1 MPGETNTNNNLLNQ
15 GGIQVSD
22 NTQTQTSSA
31 ATDSTQTQTD
41 AIIDMVNQLNK
52 PTESDTQNLDVLLQ
66 DPKLQAEFDKK
77 LEKAINKAI
86 KTKDQEYQK
95 REAALQA
102 SITTEKDKM
111 RENLLEEI
119 EQKKKE
125 AEELAKMSVEER
137 YKKQIDQQELKIA
150 EYEKE
155 LTTIR
160 RRDKITALVAE
171 KGYDPRL
178 LNLLRAEDVTSDDE
192 IEDYVDKRNAIF
204 LEATNA
210 RVQTLLK
217 DHPDVLLG
225 DSKKKKSEPEFNF
238 NFNSKKN

>member
-1 MPGETNTNNNLLNQ
+1 MNEDELNQ
-15 GGIQVSD
+15 GGNQTMDPES
-22 NTQTQTSSA
+22 NTQQT
-31 ATDSTQTQTD
+31 
-41 AIIDMVNQLNK
+41 VLNNTINT
-52 PTESDTQNLDVLLQ
+52 PTPSDTQNLDVLLQ

-77 LEKAINKAI
+77 LDKAIAKAL
-86 KTKDQEYQK
+86 KAQQSEHDKQTN
-95 REAALQA
+95 ALKA
-102 SITTEKDKM
+102 SINTEKEKM
-111 RENLLEEI
+111 RENILEEI

-125 AEELAKMSVEER
+125 AEEMAKLSVEER

-160 RRDKITALVAE
+160 RRDKITSLVAE

-178 LNLLRAEDVTSDDE
+178 LNLLRAEDVSSDEE
-192 IEDYVDKRNAIF
+192 IEDYVDNRNKIF

-210 RVQTLLK
+210 RVQSLLK

-238 NFNSKKN
+238 NFSSKK

>member
-1 MPGETNTNNNLLNQ
+1 MDENQTTTETTQNQNTIEQNQ
-15 GGIQVSD
+15 TIS
-22 NTQTQTSSA
+22 
-31 ATDSTQTQTD
+31 
-41 AIIDMVNQLNK
+41 K
-52 PTESDTQNLDVLLQ
+52 PTQSETQNLDVLLQ

-77 LEKAINKAI
+77 LEKAINTAL
-86 KTKDQEYQK
+86 TKKEQEYTK
-95 REAALQA
+95 RESALQ
-102 SITTEKDKM
+102 SQISSEKEKM
-111 RENLLEEI
+111 RANILEEI

-125 AEELAKMSVEER
+125 AEEMAKLSMEER
-137 YKKQIDQQELKIA
+137 YKKQIDNQELKIA

-155 LTTIR
+155 LSLIR

-178 LNLLRAEDVTSDDE
+178 LSLLRAEDVSTDEE
-192 IEDYVDKRNAIF
+192 IEDYVDKRNQIF

-225 DSKKKKSEPEFNF
+225 DKKKKTTEPEFNF
-238 NFNSKKN
+238 NFTSKK

>member
-1 MPGETNTNNNLLNQ
+1 MEENQNMNEDQLNQ
-15 GGIQVSD
+15 GGAPAQQQTTQEQAQQAQIDSIINKL
-22 NTQTQTSSA
+22 NTPNP
-31 ATDSTQTQTD
+31 D
-41 AIIDMVNQLNK
+41 
-52 PTESDTQNLDVLLQ
+52 PETQNLDVLLQ

-77 LEKAINKAI
+77 LDKAIAKAL
-86 KTKDQEYQK
+86 KAQQSEHDKQTS
-95 REAALQA
+95 ALKA
-102 SITTEKDKM
+102 SINSEKEKM
-111 RENLLEEI
+111 RENILEEI

-125 AEELAKMSVEER
+125 AEEMAKLSVEER
-137 YKKQIDQQELKIA
+137 YKKQIDNQELKIA

-160 RRDKITALVAE
+160 RRDKIAAIVAE

-178 LNLLRAEDVTSDDE
+178 LSLLRAEDVSSDEE
-192 IEDYVDKRNAIF
+192 IEDYVDKRNQIF

-225 DSKKKKSEPEFNF
+225 DKKKKNVEPEFNF
-238 NFNSKKN
+238 NFASKKQ

>member
-1 MPGETNTNNNLLNQ
+1 MDENTINNVTATTNEDNNA
-15 GGIQVSD
+15 ISD
-22 NTQTQTSSA
+22 MSA
-31 ATDSTQTQTD
+31 S
-41 AIIDMVNQLNK
+41 ISRPID
-52 PTESDTQNLDVLLQ
+52 SDTQNLDVLLQ

-77 LEKAINKAI
+77 LEKAINKA
-86 KTKDQEYQK
+86 TKSKEQEYQK

-102 SITTEKDKM
+102 TLTTEKEKM
-111 RENLLEEI
+111 RENVLEEI

-137 YKKQIDQQELKIA
+137 YKKQQDQLELKIA
-150 EYEKE
+150 QYEKE
-155 LTTIR
+155 LSTIR
-160 RRDKITALVAE
+160 RRDKITALVNE

-178 LNLLRAEDVTSDDE
+178 LSLLRAEDVSSDEE
-192 IEDYVDKRNAIF
+192 IEDYVDQRNAVF

-225 DSKKKKSEPEFNF
+225 DKKKKTNEPVFDF
-238 NFNSKKN
+238 KFASKK

>member
-1 MPGETNTNNNLLNQ
+1 MEDTNQNMDPNQ
-15 GGIQVSD
+15 NTTDQVVAPD
-22 NTQTQTSSA
+22 
-31 ATDSTQTQTD
+31 AT
-41 AIIDMVNQLNK
+41 ADMVNNAISK
-52 PTESDTQNLDVLLQ
+52 PQESDTQNLDVLLQ

-77 LEKAINKAI
+77 LEKAINKAVRA
-86 KTKDQEYQK
+86 KETDYKK

-102 SITTEKDKM
+102 SITTEKEKL
-111 RENLLEEI
+111 RENILEEI

-125 AEELAKMSVEER
+125 AEEMAKMTVEER

-155 LTTIR
+155 LSLIR
-160 RRDKITALVAE
+160 RRDKITALVTE

-178 LNLLRAEDVTSDDE
+178 LNLLRAEDVNSDEE
-192 IEDYVDKRNAIF
+192 IEDYVDKRNAVF

-225 DSKKKKSEPEFNF
+225 DKKKKSNEPEFNF
-238 NFNSKKN
+238 NFSSKR

>member
-1 MPGETNTNNNLLNQ
+1 MVENTTNQETTVVDENVNTE
-15 GGIQVSD
+15 I
-22 NTQTQTSSA
+22 NTT
-31 ATDSTQTQTD
+31 
-41 AIIDMVNQLNK
+41 IGK
-52 PTESDTQNLDVLLQ
+52 PAESDTQNLDVLLQ

-77 LEKAINKAI
+77 LEKAINKAV
-86 KTKDQEYQK
+86 KTKEQEYSK

-102 SITTEKDKM
+102 SITTEKEKM
-111 RENLLEEI
+111 RENILEEI

-125 AEELAKMSVEER
+125 AEELAKMTVEER

-155 LTTIR
+155 LSTIR
-160 RRDKITALVAE
+160 RRDKISALVAE

-178 LNLLRAEDVTSDDE
+178 LSLLRAEDVSSDEE
-192 IEDYVDKRNAIF
+192 IEDYVDKRNQIF

-225 DSKKKKSEPEFNF
+225 DKKKKKEEPEFHF
-238 NFNSKKN
+238 NFSSKKSK

>member
-1 MPGETNTNNNLLNQ
+1 MDENQLNQ
-15 GGIQVSD
+15 GTEPIVDPNGGQGVPG
-22 NTQTQTSSA
+22 TVA
-31 ATDSTQTQTD
+31 A
-41 AIIDMVNQLNK
+41 
-52 PTESDTQNLDVLLQ
+52 PTPSDTQNLDVLLQ

-77 LEKAINKAI
+77 LEKAISKAV
-86 KTKDQEYQK
+86 KSKEQEYSK

-102 SITTEKDKM
+102 SISTEKEKM
-111 RENLLEEI
+111 RENILEEI

-125 AEELAKMSVEER
+125 AEELAKMTVEER
-137 YKKQIDQQELKIA
+137 YKKQIDNQELKIA

-155 LTTIR
+155 LSLIR
-160 RRDKITALVAE
+160 RRDKIAAVVSE

-178 LNLLRAEDVTSDDE
+178 LSLLRAEDVSSDEE

-225 DSKKKKSEPEFNF
+225 DSKKKKAEPEFNF
-238 NFNSKKN
+238 NFASKK

>member
-1 MPGETNTNNNLLNQ
+1 MEENQNLNQ
-15 GGIQVSD
+15 GVVDMMNNAEQ
-22 NTQTQTSSA
+22 NA
-31 ATDSTQTQTD
+31 AQAAGQ
-41 AIIDMVNQLNK
+41 IEK
-52 PTESDTQNLDVLLQ
+52 PNLSETQNLDVLLQ

-86 KTKDQEYQK
+86 KSKDTEFEKQ
-95 REAALQA
+95 RAMLQA
-102 SITTEKDKM
+102 SITAEKEKM
-111 RENLLEEI
+111 RENILEEI
-119 EQKKKE
+119 EAKKKE
-125 AEELAKMSVEER
+125 AEEMAKMTVEER
-137 YKKQIDQQELKIA
+137 YKKQIDNQELKIA
-150 EYEKE
+150 EYERE

-160 RRDKITALVAE
+160 RRDKISSLVAE

-178 LNLLRAEDVTSDDE
+178 LSLLRAEDVNSDDE

-225 DSKKKKSEPEFNF
+225 DNKKKSKEPEFNF
-238 NFNSKKN
+238 NFSSKR

>member
-1 MPGETNTNNNLLNQ
+1 MEENQDQNIDLQNQDPVSNANN
-15 GGIQVSD
+15 
-22 NTQTQTSSA
+22 
-31 ATDSTQTQTD
+31 
-41 AIIDMVNQLNK
+41 AIGK

-77 LEKAINKAI
+77 LEKAINKAL
-86 KTKDQEYQK
+86 KTKEQEYQK
-95 REAALQA
+95 QTAALQA
-102 SITTEKDKM
+102 SITTEKEKM
-111 RENLLEEI
+111 RENILEEI

-125 AEELAKMSVEER
+125 AEELAKMTVEER

-155 LTTIR
+155 LSTIR
-160 RRDKITALVAE
+160 RRDKISALVAE

-178 LNLLRAEDVTSDDE
+178 LNLLRAEDVTSDEE

-210 RVQTLLK
+210 RVQSLLK

-225 DSKKKKSEPEFNF
+225 DKKKKKDEPEFHFNFSSKKK
-238 NFNSKKN
+238 

>member
-1 MPGETNTNNNLLNQ
+1 MEENQNQDVNQ
-15 GGIQVSD
+15 GIDTTVP
-22 NTQTQTSSA
+22 NT
-31 ATDSTQTQTD
+31 
-41 AIIDMVNQLNK
+41 VNA
-52 PTESDTQNLDVLLQ
+52 PTPSETQNLDVLLQ

-77 LEKAINKAI
+77 MEKAIAKAL
-86 KTKDQEYQK
+86 KTQQSEHEKQTT
-95 REAALQA
+95 ALKA
-102 SITTEKDKM
+102 SINSEKEKM
-111 RENLLEEI
+111 RENILEEI

-125 AEELAKMSVEER
+125 AEEMAKLSVEER
-137 YKKQIDQQELKIA
+137 YKKQIDNQELKIA

-155 LTTIR
+155 LSLIR
-160 RRDKITALVAE
+160 RRDKIAAMVTE

-178 LNLLRAEDVTSDDE
+178 LSLLRAEDISTDDE

-225 DSKKKKSEPEFNF
+225 DKKKKNAEPEFNF
-238 NFNSKKN
+238 NFSSKK

>member
-1 MPGETNTNNNLLNQ
+1 MDDTTNQNSQQTTTEPVNT
-15 GGIQVSD
+15 GIQ
-22 NTQTQTSSA
+22 
-31 ATDSTQTQTD
+31 
-41 AIIDMVNQLNK
+41 DMVDSANAAAGIGK
-52 PTESDTQNLDVLLQ
+52 PTQSDTQNLDVLLQ

-86 KTKDQEYQK
+86 KTKDQEFEKQK
-95 REAALQA
+95 AALQA
-102 SITTEKDKM
+102 SITAEKDKM
-111 RENLLEEI
+111 RENILEEI

-125 AEELAKMSVEER
+125 AEELAKMSMEER
-137 YKKQIDQQELKIA
+137 YKKQLDQQDLKIA

-155 LTTIR
+155 LSTIR
-160 RRDKITALVAE
+160 RRDKIAQLVSE

-178 LNLLRAEDVTSDDE
+178 LQLLRAEDVSSDEE

-225 DSKKKKSEPEFNF
+225 DKKKKPDEPQFNF
-238 NFNSKKN
+238 NFASKK

>member
-1 MPGETNTNNNLLNQ
+1 MDEQNQQTNQ
-15 GGIQVSD
+15 GV
-22 NTQTQTSSA
+22 A
-31 ATDSTQTQTD
+31 
-41 AIIDMVNQLNK
+41 DMVNDATQVQSQNQVGK
-52 PTESDTQNLDVLLQ
+52 PTPSETQNLDVLLQ

-77 LEKAINKAI
+77 LEKAINTAL
-86 KTKDQEYQK
+86 TKKEQEYSK
-95 REAALQA
+95 RESALQA
-102 SITTEKDKM
+102 TISTEKEKM
-111 RENLLEEI
+111 RQNILEEM

-125 AEELAKMSVEER
+125 AEEMAKMSMEER
-137 YKKQIDQQELKIA
+137 YKKQIDNQELKIA

-155 LTTIR
+155 LSLIR
-160 RRDKITALVAE
+160 RRDKITNLVAE

-178 LNLLRAEDVTSDDE
+178 LSLLRAEDVSSDEE

-225 DSKKKKSEPEFNF
+225 DNKKKKSEPEFNF
-238 NFNSKKN
+238 NFTSKK

>member
-1 MPGETNTNNNLLNQ
+1 MDPEN
-15 GGIQVSD
+15 
-22 NTQTQTSSA
+22 NTQQPNN
-31 ATDSTQTQTD
+31 
-41 AIIDMVNQLNK
+41 AINT
-52 PTESDTQNLDVLLQ
+52 PTPSDTQNLDVLLQ

-77 LEKAINKAI
+77 LDKAIAKAL
-86 KTKDQEYQK
+86 KAQQSEHDKQTN
-95 REAALQA
+95 ALKA
-102 SITTEKDKM
+102 SINSEKEKM
-111 RENLLEEI
+111 RENILEEI

-125 AEELAKMSVEER
+125 AEEMAKLSVEER
-137 YKKQIDQQELKIA
+137 YKKQIDNQELKIA

-160 RRDKITALVAE
+160 RRDKISAIVAE

-178 LNLLRAEDVTSDDE
+178 LSLLRAEDVSSDEE
-192 IEDYVDKRNAIF
+192 IEDYVDKRNQIF

-225 DSKKKKSEPEFNF
+225 DKKKKNVEPEFNF
-238 NFNSKKN
+238 NFASKK

>member
-1 MPGETNTNNNLLNQ
+1 MEENQDVIPNT
-15 GGIQVSD
+15 
-22 NTQTQTSSA
+22 TQTGDQVA
-31 ATDSTQTQTD
+31 PSTN
-41 AIIDMVNQLNK
+41 AVGR

-66 DPKLQAEFDKK
+66 DPRLQAEFDKK
-77 LEKAINKAI
+77 LEKAISKAV
-86 KTKDQEYQK
+86 KSKEQEYSK

-102 SITTEKDKM
+102 SISTEKEKM
-111 RENLLEEI
+111 RENILEEI

-125 AEELAKMSVEER
+125 AEELAKMTVEER

-155 LTTIR
+155 LSTIR
-160 RRDKITALVAE
+160 RRDKIAAIVSE

-178 LNLLRAEDVTSDDE
+178 LSLLRAEDVSSDEE

-225 DSKKKKSEPEFNF
+225 DNKKKKEEPTFNF
-238 NFNSKKN
+238 NFASKKK